1 MRVLFTG
8 SRHWGNSLP
17 VSAIISTLPSDAIVI
32 HGAAKGLD
40 TIAGRIA
47 KNRWLTVESYPA
59 DWSRYGKS
67 AGIRRNEYMA
77 SLGAHMC
84 FAFPLQDSKGT
95 KHMIAHARS
104 LHIPVFIYDFR

>member
-8 SRHWGNSLP
+8 SRNWEDSEP
-17 VSAIISTLPSDAIVI
+17 VGAIINALPSDAIVI
-32 HGAAKGLD
+32 HGAARGLD
-40 TIAGRIA
+40 TIAGRLA
-47 KNRWLTVESYPA
+47 RNRYLTVESYPA

-84 FAFPLQDSKGT
+84 FAFPLQGSKGT